1 MNGHW
6 RYWLVLIPVL
16 WSFISGSFS
25 WELQLLEAYAV
36 FTALLVWLMNVGSE
50 VFRLKMRK
58 AK

>member
-16 WSFISGSFS
+16 WSFISVSVS

-50 VFRLKMRK
+50 VFRLNLRK